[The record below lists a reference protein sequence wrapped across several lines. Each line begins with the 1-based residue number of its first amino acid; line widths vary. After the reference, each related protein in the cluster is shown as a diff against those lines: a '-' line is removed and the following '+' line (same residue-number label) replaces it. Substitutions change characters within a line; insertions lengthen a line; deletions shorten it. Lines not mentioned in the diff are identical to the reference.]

1 MAFSIRSILFVLSLL
16 AYAPFASAQPSY
28 DTQLPEDAV
37 RAVVME
43 LFDAMRAGDSTR
55 VRAVFHEDARLHSS
69 FSREGVPMVGGG
81 DSADGFVTVVG
92 SPHDEV
98 WDERVG
104 EIDARVDDGL
114 ATAWMDYQFFL
125 GKTFS
130 HCGVNA
136 IQLVLTEDGW
146 KMLNIVD
153 TRRSDCE

>member
-1 MAFSIRSILFVLSLL
+1 MRIAVLAFSFIFLVPAAF
-16 AYAPFASAQPSY
+16 AQPSY
-28 DTQLPEDAV
+28 STQSPEDAV
-37 RAVVME
+37 RAVATE

-55 VRAVFHEDARLHSS
+55 VRNVFHEEARLHSS
-69 FSREGVPMVGGG
+69 FVREGAPMVGGG
-81 DSADGFVTVVG
+81 DSADGFVEAVG

-104 EIDARVDDGL
+104 EIHVRVDDGL
-114 ATAWMDYQFFL
+114 ATAWMDYAFFN
-125 GKTFS
+125 GEHRS

-136 IQLVLTEDGW
+136 IQLVNTEDGW

>member
-1 MAFSIRSILFVLSLL
+1 MRAIFLALALL
-16 AYAPFASAQPSY
+16 IFAPVAVAQPTNA
-28 DTQLPEDAV
+28 TQDPVAAV

-55 VRAVFHEDARLHSS
+55 VRDVFHEDARLHSS
-69 FSREGVPMVGGG
+69 FSHEGVPMIGGG

-92 SPHDEV
+92 TPHDEV

-104 EIDARVDDGL
+104 EIHVRVDEGL
-114 ATAWMDYQFFL
+114 ATAWMDYRFFL
-125 GKTFS
+125 GEAFS

-146 KMLNIVD
+146 KMLNVVD
-153 TRRSDCE
+153 TRRSGCE

>member
-1 MAFSIRSILFVLSLL
+1 MRPTLLALALFVFVP
-16 AYAPFASAQPSY
+16 AASAQPSY
-28 DTQLPEDAV
+28 NTQSSEDAV
-37 RAVVME
+37 RAVVIE

-81 DSADGFVTVVG
+81 DSADGFVSAVG

-98 WDERVG
+98 WDEQVG
-104 EIDARVDDGL
+104 DIHVRVDDGL
-114 ATAWMDYQFFL
+114 ATAWMDYTFFL
-125 GKTFS
+125 GDNLS

-136 IQLVLTEDGW
+136 IQLVNTEDGW